1 MNTLFNNITPR
12 NDEVLFVIGNGFD
25 LAHGIESSYW
35 DFAQW
40 VKAQG
45 NNRLIWLMDI
55 FFSNKRS
62 LWSDVETA
70 LGEYDE
76 EEIFDYCSPEEDI
89 DYDHMLRSVAAVE
102 DSPDSLFKPTLEEFL
117 SVYRE
122 WVDSIDISQA
132 KVNQKLLPDYKYL
145 TFNYTETLEQVY
157 GIPSTQVL
165 HIHGSRLQNDAYIL
179 GHNNFKDEH
188 LYDTLNGELYFEQD
202 TKNKIISWMNV
213 LCKDTQGIIRRNQ
226 LFFDSLDNIKLVVI
240 KGHSLYDV
248 DWPYFDE
255 IARHVSKEAQWLFF
269 YHSEAD
275 LDRVEKYTNHLRIT
289 NNRLVQS

>member
-1 MNTLFNNITPR
+1 MNALFNNITPC

-45 NNRLIWLMDI
+45 NNQLIGLMDI
-55 FFSNKRS
+55 FFSNNRS

-76 EEIFDYCSPEEDI
+76 EDILDYCRPEEGI

-102 DSPDSLFKPTLEEFL
+102 DAPDFLFKPTLEEFL
-117 SVYRE
+117 SEYRE
-122 WVDSIDISQA
+122 WVDSIDISRA
-132 KVNQKLLPDYKYL
+132 TVNQELLPDYRYL
-145 TFNYTETLEQVY
+145 TFNYTEMLEQIY
-157 GIPSTQVL
+157 GIPSTQVF
-165 HIHGSRLQNDAYIL
+165 HIHGSRLQHDDYIL

-213 LCKDTQGIIRRNQ
+213 LYKNTQGIIHRNQ
-226 LFFDSLDNIKLVVI
+226 LFFDSLCNIKLVVV

-255 IARHVSKEAQWLFF
+255 IAKHVSKDAQWLFF

-275 LDRVEKYTNHLRIT
+275 LDRIEKYTNHLGIT
-289 NNRLVQS
+289 NYRLSQS